1 MPGPHIWGL
10 SGPLAG
16 MGFSVAGGG
25 TPSVLPV
32 SPHWPRLL
40 QQTPGHHGGFF
51 SKRCHVD
58 LMPPRPSPT
67 RWEETEGSGGQSC
80 PGWHRAGWSRG
91 LSTALLTV
99 PSNSWWLQAL
109 HPIIGEKHFDMQK
122 L

>member
-1 MPGPHIWGL
+1 M
-10 SGPLAG
+10 SGASLD
-16 MGFSVAGGG
+16 
-25 TPSVLPV
+25 
-32 SPHWPRLL
+32 LL
-40 QQTPGHHGGFF
+40 QGWVSQWQVGEPHPFCRSPPTGHASCNKPPGHHGGFF

-99 PSNSWWLQAL
+99 PSNSWWLEAL
-109 HPIIGEKHFDMQK
+109 HPIIGEKHFEMQK